1 MPFINV
7 LLFFIKIVKREV
19 QQIRPPLG
27 LNSSGL
33 HNELV
38 QSQYQVV
45 LLAYNFT

>member
-7 LLFFIKIVKREV
+7 LLFFIKIVKRKV

-33 HNELV
+33 HELV